1 MGARNLVLGAAVIA
15 GGMLLNGSVSP
26 ANARSADSA
35 MVAALDT
42 RYQAAVKANDAEGM
56 AAILADDFILVTG
69 KGTVYTRN
77 DLLGAARD
85 RSTVYEHQEDT
96 RQTVRIWGN
105 TAVITALLWEK
116 GVSGGKPFDK
126 KLWFSDTYV
135 KTHAGWKYVFGQASM
150 ALPE

>member
-1 MGARNLVLGAAVIA
+1 MHARSLLGAGVVA
-15 GGMLLNGSVSP
+15 GGLLLNGP
-26 ANARSADSA
+26 GRPEARRSADSA
-35 MVAALDT
+35 AVAMLDT

-69 KGTVYTRN
+69 KGKVYSRD
-77 DLLGAARD
+77 DLLAAARE

-96 RQTVRIWGN
+96 QQTVRIWGN

-135 KTHAGWKYVFGQASM
+135 KTPAGWKYVFGQASM